1 MGNKMK
7 NIFVRSGDTGYK
19 THFRLKGIIGQEMES
34 VIIVWKRKVIL
45 TMIGGDLTILMVLF
59 SKDKGTNISE
69 MKNKITRQFQE

>member
-1 MGNKMK
+1 MK

-19 THFRLKGIIGQEMES
+19 THLRLEGILGWKMES

-45 TMIGGDLTILMVLF
+45 TMIGWDLTILIVLF

-69 MKNKITRQFQE
+69 MKNEIT